1 MNNLNRRE
9 FIQRATA
16 TGVALSL
23 STLMNGQQSA
33 AAEHLTGKLIPT
45 RTIPSSGELL
55 GIIGT
60 GTGRVFSEIPAGGV
74 DVPKNLLKIFIE
86 SGGNFIDAKT
96 NADKNIVGWLKEMG
110 LYDKIFIG
118 SSVGNRHFITGPNQA
133 AEEMQQSLNT
143 QARKSL
149 DLVQARNMVDL
160 ENRWPIMRAWK
171 DAGKVR
177 YLGITITMS
186 QEHTKL
192 AAFMKKEK
200 PDFISINYSVLEPEA
215 EERMLPMATDLG
227 IATLI
232 NRPFQNGRFFTRV
245 SNDKLPEWA
254 AEFDCESWAHFSL
267 KYILAN
273 PNVTCILTETS
284 NPDHLHDNL
293 KAPFGRLP
301 DNKQLKR
308 IRDFMTWV

>member
-1 MNNLNRRE
+1 MNKLNRRE
-9 FIQRATA
+9 FIQRTTA

-23 STLMNGQQSA
+23 PSTMFGQQSTA
-33 AAEHLTGKLIPT
+33 VNPSGKLIPNCP
-45 RTIPSSGELL
+45 IPSSGELL
-55 GIIGT
+55 GVIGT
-60 GTGRVFSEIPAGGV
+60 GTGRVYSEDPAGGG
-74 DVPKNLLKIFIE
+74 DVPKTLLKTFIE
-86 SGGNFIDAKT
+86 AGGNFIDIKNTAE
-96 NADKNIVGWLKEMG
+96 KNIVCWLKEIG
-110 LYDKIFIG
+110 LYDKMFMG

-133 AEEMQQSLNT
+133 TEEMQESLNI
-143 QARKSL
+143 QGRKSL

-177 YLGITITMS
+177 HLGVTITMS
-186 QEHTKL
+186 EEQTKL
-192 AAFMKKEK
+192 AAFMKKER
-200 PDFISINYSVLEPEA
+200 PDFISINYSPLETAA
-215 EERMLPMATDLG
+215 EERLLPMATDLG

-245 SNDKLPEWA
+245 SNDTLPEWA
-254 AEFDCESWAHFSL
+254 AEFDCKSWAQFSL

-273 PNVTCILTETS
+273 PNVTCIMTETS
-284 NPDHLHDNL
+284 NPDHLRDNL

-301 DNKQLKR
+301 DKSQLKR